1 MSVWHRAD
9 EIPSFNQECLT
20 YSVKRGWNCGKFV
33 RRSDG
38 DKWDIYGYFTPAAT
52 SEIIKR
58 AYIVD
63 LEEEK

>member
-1 MSVWHRAD
+1 MSVWHRSD
-9 EIPSFNQECLT
+9 EIPAFNQECLI

-52 SEIIKR
+52 SEIIKW